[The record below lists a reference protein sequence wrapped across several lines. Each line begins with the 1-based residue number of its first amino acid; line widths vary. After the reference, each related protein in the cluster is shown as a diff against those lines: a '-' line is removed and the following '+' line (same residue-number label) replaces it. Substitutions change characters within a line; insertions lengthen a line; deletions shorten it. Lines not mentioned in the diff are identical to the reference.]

1 MSKSFY
7 TNNAKKLFM
16 AEYMIDYIFA
26 VYKLQRLRIDSLLKL
41 FDICI
46 QTSHIAMQAHNILMQ
61 KLIHGRIQNRL
72 IIHGI

>member
-1 MSKSFY
+1 MSTSFY
-7 TNNAKKLFM
+7 PNNAKKLFM

-46 QTSHIAMQAHNILMQ
+46 QTSI
-61 KLIHGRIQNRL
+61 
-72 IIHGI
+72 